1 MSSANYA
8 KESEKVQR
16 TPITNAWRSR
26 TPSASL
32 DLKIS
37 LRERRK
43 ENFHSIVVC
52 EVRPQKEDP
61 NHTCITVAGSGICYP
76 ENIGT
81 PIGSL
86 DLFNLMINRVLSRHN
101 AHFVWFDLKNFYLQT
116 PMDRPEYLKIKL
128 LDIPQEFIEKYNP
141 TQLVHTVWIYFEILC
156 GCYGLPH
163 SGRLTN
169 DLLHTRLDK
178 AG

>member
-1 MSSANYA
+1 MKPQDRYYNTANSARTRRLRTYGTHPMPMSSANYA

-101 AHFVWFDLKNFYLQT
+101 AHFV
-116 PMDRPEYLKIKL
+116 
-128 LDIPQEFIEKYNP
+128 
-141 TQLVHTVWIYFEILC
+141 
-156 GCYGLPH
+156 
-163 SGRLTN
+163 
-169 DLLHTRLDK
+169 
-178 AG
+178 